1 MSERRILRKCLL
13 ALPLLGIMMAAD
25 AAELVD
31 PTRPSYIG
39 ATQQQTGPRAPSWQV
54 ESIIVSPTRR
64 LAVINGRVVGVGDRV
79 NGAKVTEILPYEVR
93 LEYQGEVRRVS
104 LVATRVKNPA
114 K

>member
-1 MSERRILRKCLL
+1 MSEHSLRHIAMTAVAALL
-13 ALPLLGIMMAAD
+13 LSTGVA

-31 PTRPSYIG
+31 PTRPSHV
-39 ATQQQTGPRAPSWQV
+39 RAPSENKTVRAPAWHV

-64 LAVINGRVVGVGDRV
+64 LAVVNGRLVGVGDRV
-79 NGAKVTEILPYEVR
+79 GGAKVTEILPYEVQ
-93 LEYQGEVRRVS
+93 LEYQGEARRVS